1 MNAAGMVLVPLTS
14 VLIILALGAFG
25 VAGYYGFRL
34 TRLTGKMRVMIM
46 VTQEGPSS
54 IVGGIAMLALSEI
67 MNLVQSY
74 MAKGTNFFDVTSEVL
89 VVGSGVMF
97 ALGFQK
103 MYSVCVNE
111 RLRTRVYDVLED
123 LSEIESK
130 KEQIP
135 EWQGMFR

>member
-135 EWQGMFR
+135 EWQGKFR